1 MKTKSTHKSETHKM
15 SGYTF
20 QHAKAEDDKLIL
32 DFLNEHFVPYEP
44 INCAINLCEVGY
56 RMPYFDGWVQGFIEK
71 KDTVVILAKDEKED
85 LLGMVIIEIEKNRK
99 MPSNSPTS
107 EKPCPRYERCPKKLT
122 KIFNFLDWLKRD
134 LDVQKEYKVEEWGDI
149 MILACR
155 SDIRVPGLGTALV
168 KEGIRVMEDRGFT
181 VFTGTATSHFSGRI
195 FQKLGF
201 HEVSAQSYDEYR
213 VDGEVIFKTTAPHT
227 HARQF
232 VRS

>member
-1 MKTKSTHKSETHKM
+1 M

-20 QHAKAEDDKLIL
+20 HRAKAEDHKTIL

-44 INCAINLCEVGY
+44 INSAINLCEVGY
-56 RMPYFDGWVQGFIEK
+56 RMPYFDGWVQSYLDNE
-71 KDTVVILAKDEKED
+71 DTLVVLARDEKD
-85 LLGMVIIEIEKNRK
+85 QLLGMVIFVIEKRK
-99 MPSNSPTS
+99 ISTYSPTS
-107 EKPCPRYERCPKKLT
+107 EKPCPCYERCPEKLT

-134 LDVQKEYKVEEWGDI
+134 LDIEKKYQVEKWGDI

-168 KEGIRVMEDRGFT
+168 KEGMRVIEDRGIR
-181 VFTGTATSHFSGRI
+181 VLTGTATSHFSGRI

-201 HEVSAQSYDEYR
+201 QEVSAQRYDEYQ
-213 VDGEVIFKTTAPHT
+213 VDGEVVFKTTEPHT

-232 VRS
+232 VKS

>member
-1 MKTKSTHKSETHKM
+1 
-15 SGYTF
+15 
-20 QHAKAEDDKLIL
+20 
-32 DFLNEHFVPYEP
+32 
-44 INCAINLCEVGY
+44 
-56 RMPYFDGWVQGFIEK
+56 
-71 KDTVVILAKDEKED
+71 
-85 LLGMVIIEIEKNRK
+85 

-181 VFTGTATSHFSGRI
+181 VGVWFKIGYYYAFFS
-195 FQKLGF
+195 
-201 HEVSAQSYDEYR
+201 
-213 VDGEVIFKTTAPHT
+213 
-227 HARQF
+227 
-232 VRS
+232 

>member
-1 MKTKSTHKSETHKM
+1 
-15 SGYTF
+15 
-20 QHAKAEDDKLIL
+20 
-32 DFLNEHFVPYEP
+32 
-44 INCAINLCEVGY
+44 
-56 RMPYFDGWVQGFIEK
+56 
-71 KDTVVILAKDEKED
+71 
-85 LLGMVIIEIEKNRK
+85 

-107 EKPCPRYERCPKKLT
+107 EKPRPRYERCPEKLT
-122 KIFNFLDWLKRD
+122 KIFNFLDQLKRD

-155 SDIRVPGLGTALV
+155 SDMRVPGLGTALV
-168 KEGIRVMEDRGFT
+168 KEGIRVMEDRGFS
-181 VFTGTATSHFSGRI
+181 VGFRFKFAYVIHFLSQVLTGTATSHFSGRI

>member
-1 MKTKSTHKSETHKM
+1 VQAKSTKNSETHKM

-20 QHAKAEDDKLIL
+20 HHAKVEDNKLIL

-44 INCAINLCEVGY
+44 INCAINLCEAGY
-56 RMPYFDGWVQGFIEK
+56 RMPYFDAWVKGFIEK
-71 KDTVVILAKDEKED
+71 KDTLVILARDEKEE
-85 LLGMVIIEIEKNRK
+85 LLGMIIIEIEKSRK
-99 MPSNSPTS
+99 MPSQTTEN
-107 EKPCPRYERCPKKLT
+107 PCPRFERCPEKLT

-155 SDIRVPGLGTALV
+155 SDTRVPGLGTALV
-168 KEGIRVMEDRGFT
+168 KEGIRVMEDRGFS
-181 VFTGTATSHFSGRI
+181 VLTGTATSHFSGRI

-201 HEVSAQSYDEYR
+201 HEVSAQSYEEYR
-213 VDGEVIFKTTAPHT
+213 VDGEVVFKTAAPHT